1 MTLGASAPLA
11 LVPLVVVAALL
22 VGLLWSASRAMPVAW
37 AAAAAVAFL
46 AWGMPVEWI
55 LAASVNGAM
64 AAVEILWIVLGALVL
79 LYTLMNSGA
88 VDRINAG
95 FASISD
101 DRRVQVV
108 LLGFFLAT
116 FIEGVAGFGTPA
128 AVVAP
133 LLLALGFPAFA
144 AVVAALI
151 GHAVATVFGA
161 VGTPV
166 IVGFEQPLD
175 AVADAIAA
183 GGFESVSAYATAAGA
198 WAAAFNGLLG
208 LLIPFLAV
216 AMVVYFFG
224 AVDPDDRSLAP
235 ALAVAPLCLFAGVAF
250 AVPYVAAAWFVGP
263 ELPSL
268 IAAMVGGGAVVAVLR
283 AGYLLPDEEW
293 TFPPREEWPDHWVGS
308 IEPGSETA
316 ESATTGA
323 GGETTDTGA
332 ATGDGRT
339 GEDGPGGA
347 GGAGMSLLRAWSP
360 YLALVVLLIGTRV
373 IDPIATFLQ
382 EGPGMTIAVSNVF
395 GTEIG
400 GAIGWAYVPGTWL
413 LVSALIAVP
422 VFGMSA
428 DEVTSAWRE
437 AAGKIV
443 SPAVSLVFV
452 IAMVEVMLQTAA
464 HPGATADGSMIVVL
478 ADATASTFGGAYP
491 LFAPAVGTLG
501 AFIAGSITVS
511 NVTFAAFQFEIAQE
525 LGLSTQ
531 LLVGAQTIGAAIGN
545 TIAIHNVIAALATVG
560 LVGKTGRVVRLN
572 LIPVAYYVGVGGLLT
587 AGFVYLLFPA
597 LF

>member
-11 LVPLVVVAALL
+11 LVPLAVVAALL
-22 VGLLWSASRAMPVAW
+22 VGLLWPASRAMPVAW
-37 AAAAAVAFL
+37 LAAAAVAFL

-183 GGFESVSAYATAAGA
+183 GGFESVGAYATAAGG
-198 WAAAFNGLLG
+198 WAAVFNGLLG
-208 LLIPFLAV
+208 LFVPFIAV

-224 AVDPDDRSLAP
+224 AVDPDERSLGP
-235 ALAVAPLCLFAGVAF
+235 AFAVAPLCLFAGVAF
-250 AVPYVAAAWFVGP
+250 AVPYVASAWFVGP

-268 IAAMVGGGAVVAVLR
+268 IASMVGGGAVVAVLR

-293 TFPPREEWPDHWVGS
+293 TFPPREAWPDHWVGS

-316 ESATTGA
+316 GAAAATTG
-323 GGETTDTGA
+323 GGTG
-332 ATGDGRT
+332 GGT
-339 GEDGPGGA
+339 GEVGGA
-347 GGAGMSLLRAWSP
+347 EMSLLRAWSP
-360 YLALVVLLIGTRV
+360 YVALVVLLVGTRV

-382 EGPGMTIAVSNVF
+382 EGPGMTIAVSDVL

-464 HPGATADGSMIVVL
+464 HPGATAGGSMIVVL
-478 ADATASTFGGAYP
+478 ADATASTFGAAYP

-511 NVTFAAFQFEIAQE
+511 NVTFAAFQFEIARE

-572 LIPVAYYVGVGGLLT
+572 LLPVAYYVGVGGLLT
-587 AGFVYLLFPA
+587 AGFVYLLFPT

>member
-1 MTLGASAPLA
+1 MALGASAPLA

-22 VGLLWSASRAMPVAW
+22 VGLLWPASRAMPVAW

-55 LAASVNGAM
+55 LAASVSGAM

-161 VGTPV
+161 VGTPI
-166 IVGFEQPLD
+166 IVGFEQPLG
-175 AVADAIAA
+175 AVADAITG
-183 GGFESVSAYATAAGA
+183 GGFESVATYSTAAGG
-198 WAAAFNGLLG
+198 WAAVYNGLLG
-208 LLIPFLAV
+208 LFMPFLAV

-224 AVDPDDRSLAP
+224 ATDPDERSLGP

-250 AVPYVAAAWFVGP
+250 AVPYAAAAWFVGP

-268 IAAMVGGGAVVAVLR
+268 IAAMVGGGVVVATLR

-293 TFPPREEWPDHWVGS
+293 EFPPREEWPDHWVGG
-308 IEPGSETA
+308 IEPGGENGSTEASVDAEDTA
-316 ESATTGA
+316 TGA
-323 GGETTDTGA
+323 GSLE
-332 ATGDGRT
+332 GDA
-339 GEDGPGGA
+339 E
-347 GGAGMSLLRAWSP
+347 MSLVRAWSP
-360 YLALVVLLIGTRV
+360 YVALVVLLIGTRV
-373 IDPIATFLQ
+373 IGPVATFLQ
-382 EGPGMTIAVSNVF
+382 EGPGMTIVASGVF
-395 GTEIG
+395 GTTID

-413 LVSALIAVP
+413 LVSALLAVP

-428 DEVTSAWRE
+428 DGVTSAWRE
-437 AAGKIV
+437 AGEKIV

-491 LFAPAVGTLG
+491 LLSPAVGTLG

-511 NVTFAAFQFEIAQE
+511 NVTFAAFQFEIARE

-560 LVGKTGRVVRLN
+560 LVGETGRVVRLN
-572 LIPVAYYVGVGGLLT
+572 LIPVAYYIGFGGLLT

-597 LF
+597 VF

>member
-1 MTLGASAPLA
+1 MTLSASAPLA

-22 VGLLWSASRAMPVAW
+22 VGLLWPASRAMPVAW
-37 AAAAAVAFL
+37 AAAAGVAFL
-46 AWGMPVEWI
+46 AWGMPPEWI

-161 VGTPV
+161 VGTPI
-166 IVGFEQPLD
+166 IVGFQQPLD
-175 AVADAIAA
+175 AVSEAIGA
-183 GGFESVSAYATAAGA
+183 GGFESVAAYATAAGG
-198 WAAAFNGLLG
+198 WAAVFNGLLG
-208 LLIPFLAV
+208 LFIPFIAV
-216 AMVVYFFG
+216 VMVVYFFG
-224 AVDPDDRSLAP
+224 AVDAEERSLGP

-250 AVPYVAAAWFVGP
+250 AVPYVASAWFVGP

-268 IAAMVGGGAVVAVLR
+268 IASMAGGGAVVATLR

-293 TFPPREEWPDHWVGS
+293 EFPPREEWPGHWVGS

-316 ESATTGA
+316 SAEAATTG
-323 GGETTDTGA
+323 GTG
-332 ATGDGRT
+332 
-339 GEDGPGGA
+339 GGA
-347 GGAGMSLLRAWSP
+347 GGADGAEMSLLRAWSP
-360 YLALVVLLIGTRV
+360 YVALVVLLIGTRV

-382 EGPGMTIAVSNVF
+382 EGPGMTIAVSNVL
-395 GTEIG
+395 GTDIG

-413 LVSALIAVP
+413 LASALIAVP
-422 VFGMSA
+422 VLGMST

-464 HPGATADGSMIVVL
+464 HPGAAADGSMIVVL
-478 ADATASTFGGAYP
+478 ADATASTFGAAYP
-491 LFAPAVGTLG
+491 LFAPVVGTLG

-531 LLVGAQTIGAAIGN
+531 LLVGAQTVGAAIGN

-587 AGFVYLLFPA
+587 AVFVYVLFPGV
-597 LF
+597 F

>member
-11 LVPLVVVAALL
+11 LVPLAVVAALL
-22 VGLLWSASRAMPVAW
+22 VGLLWPASRAMPVAW
-37 AAAAAVAFL
+37 LAAGGVASL

-166 IVGFEQPLD
+166 IVGFEQPLG
-175 AVADAIAA
+175 AVAGEIT
-183 GGFESVSAYATAAGA
+183 GNGFGSVGAYATAAGG
-198 WAAAFNGLLG
+198 WAAVFNGLLG
-208 LLIPFLAV
+208 LFMPFLAV

-224 AVDPDDRSLAP
+224 AVDGDDRSIRP

-268 IAAMVGGGAVVAVLR
+268 IAAMVGGGAVVATLR

-293 TFPPREEWPDHWVGS
+293 EFPPRDEWPDHWVGS

-316 ESATTGA
+316 TAEAGTGS
-323 GGETTDTGA
+323 GA
-332 ATGDGRT
+332 ADE
-339 GEDGPGGA
+339 GE
-347 GGAGMSLLRAWSP
+347 MSLLRAWSP
-360 YLALVVLLIGTRV
+360 YVALVVLLIGTRV
-373 IDPIATFLQ
+373 IGPIAAFLQ
-382 EGPGMTIAVSNVF
+382 SGPGMTIAVSDLF
-395 GTEIG
+395 GTDIG

-428 DEVTSAWRE
+428 DEVTDAWRE

-464 HPGATADGSMIVVL
+464 HPGATAAGSMIVVL
-478 ADATASTFGGAYP
+478 ADATASTFGAAYP

-511 NVTFAAFQFEIAQE
+511 NVTFAAFQFEIARE

-560 LVGKTGRVVRLN
+560 LVGKTGRVVRLD
-572 LIPVAYYVGVGGLLT
+572 LIPVGYYLGLGGLLT
-587 AGFVYLLFPA
+587 AAFTYLLFPT

>member
-1 MTLGASAPLA
+1 MTLGAGAPLA

-22 VGLLWSASRAMPVAW
+22 VGLLWPASRAMPVAW
-37 AAAAAVAFL
+37 LAAAAVAFL

-55 LAASVNGAM
+55 IAASVNGAM

-183 GGFESVSAYATAAGA
+183 GGFESVATYSTAAGG
-198 WAAAFNGLLG
+198 WAAVFNGLLG
-208 LLIPFLAV
+208 VLMPFLAV

-224 AVDPDDRSLAP
+224 AVDPDERSLGP
-235 ALAVAPLCLFAGVAF
+235 AIAVAPLCLFAGVAF

-283 AGYLLPDEEW
+283 AGYLLPDDEW
-293 TFPPREEWPDHWVGS
+293 TFPPRESWPDHWVGS

-316 ESATTGA
+316 G
-323 GGETTDTGA
+323 TGA
-332 ATGDGRT
+332 ATGGGEADG
-339 GEDGPGGA
+339 GDPGDVDGA
-347 GGAGMSLLRAWSP
+347 EISLLRAWSP

-373 IDPIATFLQ
+373 IGPIATFLQ
-382 EGPGMTIAVSNVF
+382 EGPLMTIALSDIL
-395 GTEIG
+395 GTTID

-437 AAGKIV
+437 AGAKIV

-478 ADATASTFGGAYP
+478 ADATASTFGAAYP
-491 LFAPAVGTLG
+491 LLAPTVGTLG

-572 LIPVAYYVGVGGLLT
+572 LIPVAYYIGVGGLLT
-587 AGFVYLLFPA
+587 AGFVYLLFPT